1 MECQIDV
8 RLEVSY
14 SLNSN
19 SKTVDIPY
27 FAILKISKLLVAVAG
42 ASSCCVVARDAV
54 GHWLLQNWELLTHA
68 YYVRLFVCL
77 SKFDVFA

>member
-1 MECQIDV
+1 MHDLMSLILWTQI
-8 RLEVSY
+8 
-14 SLNSN
+14 
-19 SKTVDIPY
+19 VDIPY

-42 ASSCCVVARDAV
+42 ALSCCVVARGAL
-54 GHWLLQNWELLTHA
+54 GHWLLQNWKLLAHT